1 MTNLSSRSGAQR
13 TENPCVDSSILSL
26 GTGSPTTAVDRN
38 ARREAYLA
46 AYQATGLTRAE
57 AEAHQAAAERMGRAI
72 ARQIKAGKLSPA
84 KAIQRMR
91 RAFGVDELMAVA
103 SRA

>member
-1 MTNLSSRSGAQR
+1 MKTALLA
-13 TENPCVDSSILSL
+13 TCVDSSILSL
-26 GTGSPTTAVDRN
+26 GTGSPTPAVDRN
-38 ARREAYLA
+38 ARREAYLV

-57 AEAHQAAAERMGRAI
+57 AEARQAEVERLGRTI
-72 ARQIKAGKLSPA
+72 GRQIAAGKLSPA

-91 RAFGVDELMAVA
+91 RAFGVDALMAVA